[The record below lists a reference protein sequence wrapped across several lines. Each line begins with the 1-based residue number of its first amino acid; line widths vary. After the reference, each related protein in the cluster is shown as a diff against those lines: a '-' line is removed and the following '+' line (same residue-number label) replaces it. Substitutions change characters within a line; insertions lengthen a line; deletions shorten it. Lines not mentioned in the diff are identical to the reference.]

1 MPASAST
8 TQPIPALGGRSM
20 SASLYAPGGAYI
32 KKHPSWHA
40 EDSAWKAKRIMQLIA
55 RNGLRFSSVCDVGC
69 GAGEISRIL
78 AASFPSAQFTGFEIS
93 PDAFVFCQAK
103 STSNLHY
110 ENAQAFESGRSFDVA
125 MAIDVFEHVDD
136 YFGFVRNMRNI
147 SKYQIYHIPLDLSA
161 QALLRR
167 EPLQKVR
174 ETVGHIHYFSKDT
187 ALATLK
193 DTGHEI
199 VDWFYTKSA
208 IELSTTSILRKLA
221 AGPRA
226 AVFAVFPDFAVRTL
240 GGFSMMVL
248 CC

>member
-1 MPASAST
+1 MAISD
-8 TQPIPALGGRSM
+8 RSR
-20 SASLYAPGGAYI
+20 SSDLYAPGGAYI

-40 EDSAWKAKRIMQLIA
+40 EDSAWKAQRIMQMIS

-69 GAGEISRIL
+69 GAGEISRLL
-78 AASFPSAQFTGFEIS
+78 AANFPDAQFTGFEIS
-93 PDAFVFCQAK
+93 PDAFEFCQTK
-103 STSNLHY
+103 SSRNLHY
-110 ENAQAFESGRSFDVA
+110 ENSQVFASGRTFDVA

-136 YFGFVRNMRNI
+136 YFGFVRNMRKI

-161 QALLRR
+161 QTLLRPG
-167 EPLQKVR
+167 PLRKVR
-174 ETVGHIHYFSKDT
+174 ETVGHIHYFSKET
-187 ALATLK
+187 ALATLS

-208 IELSTTSILRKLA
+208 IELGTTSIARKLA

-226 AVFAVFPDFAVRTL
+226 AVFSVFPDFAVRVL